1 MSSQRSFESAMEKL
15 QGTRR
20 RLGEFLAVL
29 DDDQREDGCLAEV
42 WSRCQLPESTLYGLD
57 AWSRGL
63 EREQLDRLT
72 RAIEDVARMNAI
84 AAAAVEA
91 EKQRLGDLL
100 GRTRK
105 SRRDLSFYLRDG
117 EAGDTGRSC
126 DLAG

>member
-1 MSSQRSFESAMEKL
+1 
-15 QGTRR
+15 
-20 RLGEFLAVL
+20 
-29 DDDQREDGCLAEV
+29 
-42 WSRCQLPESTLYGLD
+42 
-57 AWSRGL
+57 
-63 EREQLDRLT
+63 
-72 RAIEDVARMNAI
+72 MNAI